1 MVKALFVS
9 ILMRIMIDLI
19 NKQHNKKGETKAFI
33 LYLVSPFNCI

>member
-19 NKQHNKKGETKAFI
+19 NKQHNKKGETKALN